1 MTWITPFEA
10 NMNISRNVYEGR
22 PDNRLVAVIQKIA
35 LCLIIPFAFI
45 VFFEAI
51 VKNLIL
57 VNLAN
62 LGITLLNA
70 AHDLYAKMPKLI
82 PLAL

>member
-10 NMNISRNVYEGR
+10 NMDISRNIYEGR
-22 PDNRLVAVIQKIA
+22 PSNRLVAIVQKIA
-35 LCLIIPFAFI
+35 LCLVIPFAFI

-51 VKNLIL
+51 VKNLIF

-62 LGITLLNA
+62 LGITILNA
-70 AHDLYAKMPKLI
+70 AHDLYNKAPKLI